1 MTCQSKTTTLSR
13 RDFNRS
19 LATLAAG
26 AMAGGTATAA
36 GKPLGKVRFG
46 KTDLLVTRYSQ
57 GTAFREIP
65 RNDNPQTRRVLHRC
79 LDVGINFF
87 DSAEAYSW
95 GESEK
100 LLGRVIKGRRDKVVI
115 CTKAAPSLAPAK
127 DPKTNKF
134 KLGQPVAFTRKVL
147 AQKCEGSL
155 RRLGTDHLDL
165 FLLHDDDGKTPP
177 AEIAESMDRLVK
189 AGKVRYWGLSNFS
202 AANVRRFASLPRQN
216 SRSRVSGTE
225 DYFHIA
231 AGLRMPTDLLQVVGN
246 AGLGILA
253 FSPQDCGR
261 LSPGRKENA
270 AYGSLIDT
278 LDEVAAELDTTRARV
293 LIAWSLANP
302 AVTSVLGGAESVAH
316 VDDNIGGTH
325 LQIPTELM
333 ARLSEASR
341 AHTRRRRARAAGRSG
356 K

>member
-1 MTCQSKTTTLSR
+1 M
-13 RDFNRS
+13 
-19 LATLAAG
+19 
-26 AMAGGTATAA
+26 
-36 GKPLGKVRFG
+36 
-46 KTDLLVTRYSQ
+46 
-57 GTAFREIP
+57 
-65 RNDNPQTRRVLHRC
+65 LHRC

-115 CTKAAPSLAPAK
+115 CTKAAPSLAPVK

-134 KLGQPVAFTRKVL
+134 KLGQPVSFTRKIL

-202 AANVRRFASLPRQN
+202 AASVRRYASLPRQN

-231 AGLRMPTDLLQVVGN
+231 AGLRMPTDLLKVVGN
-246 AGLGILA
+246 AGWA
-253 FSPQDCGR
+253 SWP
-261 LSPGRKENA
+261 S
-270 AYGSLIDT
+270 
-278 LDEVAAELDTTRARV
+278 ARR
-293 LIAWSLANP
+293 
-302 AVTSVLGGAESVAH
+302 T
-316 VDDNIGGTH
+316 
-325 LQIPTELM
+325 
-333 ARLSEASR
+333 
-341 AHTRRRRARAAGRSG
+341 AAGCHPDARRTRPTGPWWPRWMKWLPSWTRPG
-356 K
+356 PGY

>member
-1 MTCQSKTTTLSR
+1 MTRQTRTPTLSR
-13 RDFNRS
+13 RNFNRS
-19 LATLAAG
+19 LAALAAG

-36 GKPLGKVRFG
+36 GKPLEKVRFG
-46 KTDLLVTRYSQ
+46 NTDLLVTRYSQ
-57 GTAFREIP
+57 GTAFRQLP

-100 LLGRVIKGRRDKVVI
+100 LLGRVIKGRRDKVVV
-115 CTKAAPSLAPAK
+115 CTKAAPSEAPVK
-127 DPKTNKF
+127 DPRTNKF
-134 KLGQPVAFTRKVL
+134 KLGQPVTFTRQAL
-147 AQKCEGSL
+147 TRKCEGSL
-155 RRLGTDHLDL
+155 KRLGTDHLDL

-177 AEIAESMDRLVK
+177 AEIAETMDRLVR

-202 AANVRRFASLPRQN
+202 ARNVSRYVELPRQKTS
-216 SRSRVSGTE
+216 SRISGTE

-231 AGLRMPTDLLQVVGN
+231 AGLRMPTDLLQVIGN

-270 AYGSLIDT
+270 SYGSLVAT
-278 LDEVAAELDTTRARV
+278 LDEVAAELETTRPRV

-325 LQIPTELM
+325 LQIPSALM
-333 ARLSEASR
+333 ARLNEASR
-341 AHTRRRRARAAGRSG
+341 AHTRRRRARAAGQP
-356 K
+356 KK